1 MMTTIANSAIV
12 GGMRTTGLK
21 IFFDGGCRPN
31 PGQMETAVVLGGV
44 TYLQPHCGTG
54 DSNEAEWLACLH
66 AAKIAVSVGA
76 RDVVFLGDSA
86 LVVGQVSGH
95 AKCRSRDFEAY
106 LEKFRSIADNFD
118 RVRIRK
124 IPRNQNLAGIALAK
138 THL

>member
-1 MMTTIANSAIV
+1 
-12 GGMRTTGLK
+12 MRTTELK

-31 PGQMETAVVLGGV
+31 PGQMETAVVAGGV
-44 TYLQPHCGTG
+44 TYLQPDCGAG
-54 DSNEAEWLACLH
+54 DSNEAEWLACIH
-66 AAKIAVSVGA
+66 AAEHAVAVGA

-86 LVVGQVSGH
+86 LVISQASGRT
-95 AKCRSRDFEAY
+95 KCRNPDFAAY

-118 RVRIRK
+118 RIRIRK